1 MGTVP
6 PDVEERLA
14 GASII
19 AHLATCVDG
28 RPHVAPVWFGY
39 AGDDV
44 LEILTTGKKLEN
56 IRHNSRVAVSIQH
69 DVDGVAQ
76 WFVVLRG
83 TASVVEDDGATR
95 AAAAAI
101 NPKYGASVDEWP
113 ENTLVRI
120 DVGSVTSNTYGG

>member
-6 PDVEERLA
+6 PDIEQKLE

-19 AHLATCVDG
+19 AHLGTCVEG
-28 RPHVAPVWFGY
+28 RPHVAPVWYGY
-39 AGDDV
+39 RGDDV
-44 LEILTTGKKLEN
+44 LEVLTTGKKLEN
-56 IRHNSRVAVSIQH
+56 IRANPRVAVSIQH

-83 TASVVEDDGATR
+83 TATVVDDVEEARR
-95 AAAAAI
+95 AAEYI
-101 NPKYGASVDEWP
+101 NPKYGATADEWP

-120 DVGSVTSNTYGG
+120 DVGSVSSNTY

>member
-6 PDVEERLA
+6 ARVEKRLQ
-14 GASII
+14 GAAVI

-39 AGDDV
+39 QGDDV
-44 LEILTTGKKLEN
+44 VDILTTGKKLEN
-56 IRHNSRVAVSIQH
+56 IRVNPRVAVSIQH
-69 DVDGVAQ
+69 DEGGVAQ

-83 TASVVEDDGATR
+83 TATVVDDPDAAR
-95 AAAAAI
+95 AAAEYI
-101 NPKYGASVDEWP
+101 NPKYGATPDEWP

-120 DVGSVTSNTYGG
+120 DVGSVSTGSY